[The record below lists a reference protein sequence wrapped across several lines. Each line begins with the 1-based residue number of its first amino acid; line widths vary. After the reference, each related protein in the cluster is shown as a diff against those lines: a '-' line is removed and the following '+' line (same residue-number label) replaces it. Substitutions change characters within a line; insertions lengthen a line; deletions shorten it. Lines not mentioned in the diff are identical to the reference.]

1 MLDASGHSKSKSPLG
16 ETAQGA
22 AQGDAGKSL
31 LQTKKKAARPAYLQ
45 SLNESE
51 KQANFKII
59 DNMNKKVSYLKNP
72 RYKVSKAPILMTT
85 VSTPRHSSPP

>member
-1 MLDASGHSKSKSPLG
+1 MDKNLSGS
-16 ETAQGA
+16 QGNE
-22 AQGDAGKSL
+22 DAGKSL
-31 LQTKKKAARPAYLQ
+31 LTTKKKAAKPAYLQ

-72 RYKVSKAPILMTT
+72 RFKVSKAPILMTT
-85 VSTPRHSSPP
+85 VNTSLRINTCSPVG